1 MEGIKEFLDLSI
13 PADIQPIAYTKEEFL
28 GMAREERIVRKA
40 LGYGIL
46 LAGDNEI
53 LNILIILDKPSN
65 IGDKGS

>member
-1 MEGIKEFLDLSI
+1 
-13 PADIQPIAYTKEEFL
+13 
-28 GMAREERIVRKA
+28 MAREERIVRKA
-40 LGYGIL
+40 LDYGIL